1 MVIYKSFY
9 NIDIRNSNVK
19 KIQIPEDFVFFDEYI
34 DFAVQNENIKLYA
47 IRNDNTTVVHCISCI
62 VSLLAQ
68 GENISSNCDEQIK
81 QYASSIADKLLAEEQ
96 NVQQDIEHLGS
107 QIKKGNL
114 LMVVDKNEDDEY
126 LFVIAKVDNSIWYDS
141 ESLAKNYGF
150 SGEKKNIWKSAAFS
164 LIVNNGEVSFD
175 AVKVYV
181 DTDAKYWATHF
192 LELTEQRND
201 HTNTHAA
208 ANYMDIS
215 LKRTV
220 KKVSEKDYYLLR
232 NSLIQRFKVP
242 HLVNYAELVKELL
255 DGYVPEEPSLDIDKV
270 RNSLLELPE
279 KKKFDTQFYADPTAV
294 SKRSYTKFTV
304 NEGIEL
310 RVSDERTDF
319 NQFIR
324 SKEDASGRRFL
335 EIECQDERTFG
346 FFKSRDTATV

>member
-242 HLVNYAELVKELL
+242 HLVNYAELVNELL

-319 NQFIR
+319 IQFIR
-324 SKEDASGRRFL
+324 SREDASGRRFL

>member
-242 HLVNYAELVKELL
+242 HLVNYAELVSELL
-255 DGYVPEEPSLDIDKV
+255 DGYVPEEPELDIDKV
-270 RNSLLELPE
+270 KNSLLELPE

-294 SKRSYTKFTV
+294 SKRSYTKFIV

-319 NQFIR
+319 IQFIR
-324 SKEDASGRRFL
+324 SREDASGRRFL
-335 EIECQDERTFG
+335 EIECQDEKTFG
-346 FFKSRDTATV
+346 FFKSRDTTTV

>member
-1 MVIYKSFY
+1 MIIYKSFY
-9 NIDIRNSNVK
+9 NIDIRNSSIK
-19 KIQIPEDFVFFDEYI
+19 EIAIPEDFVFFDEYI
-34 DFAVQNENIKLYA
+34 DFAVQNENIKQYA

-62 VSLLAQ
+62 VSLLSQ

-81 QYASSIADKLLAEEQ
+81 QYARGIADKLLAEEQ
-96 NVQQDIEHLGS
+96 NVQHDIEHLRS

-126 LFVIAKVDNSIWYDS
+126 LFLIAKVDNSIWYDS
-141 ESLAKNYGF
+141 DSLTKNYGF

-164 LIVNNGEVSFD
+164 LIVNHGEVSFD

-181 DTDAKYWATHF
+181 DTDAKYWATRF

-208 ANYMDIS
+208 VNYMDIS

-220 KKVSEKDYYLLR
+220 KKISEKDYYLLR
-232 NSLIQRFKVP
+232 NSMIQRFKVP
-242 HLVNYAELVKELL
+242 HLVNYAELVSELL
-255 DGYVPEEPSLDIDKV
+255 DGYVPEEPALNIDKV

-294 SKRSYTKFTV
+294 SNRSYTKFTV

-310 RVSDERTDF
+310 RVSDELTNID
-319 NQFIR
+319 QYIC
-324 SKEDASGRRFL
+324 SKDDGNGRRFL
-335 EIECQDERTFG
+335 EIECQDDKTFK
-346 FFKSRDTATV
+346 FFKERDTATV

>member
-242 HLVNYAELVKELL
+242 HLVNYAEFVSELL
-255 DGYVPEEPSLDIDKV
+255 DGYVPEEPELDIDKV
-270 RNSLLELPE
+270 KNSLLELPE

-294 SKRSYTKFTV
+294 SKRSYTKFIV

-319 NQFIR
+319 IQFIR
-324 SKEDASGRRFL
+324 SREDASGRRFL
-335 EIECQDERTFG
+335 EIECQDEKTFG
-346 FFKSRDTATV
+346 FFKSRDTTTV

>member
-62 VSLLAQ
+62 VSLLSQ

-319 NQFIR
+319 NQFIL

>member
-242 HLVNYAELVKELL
+242 YLVNYAELVKELL

>member
-319 NQFIR
+319 NQFIL

>member
-1 MVIYKSFY
+1 MIIYKSFY
-9 NIDIRNSNVK
+9 NIDIRNSSIK
-19 KIQIPEDFVFFDEYI
+19 GIAIPEDFVFFDEYI
-34 DFAVQNENIKLYA
+34 DFAVQNENIKQYA

-62 VSLLAQ
+62 VSLLSQ

-81 QYASSIADKLLAEEQ
+81 QYARGIADKLLAEEQ
-96 NVQQDIEHLGS
+96 NVQQDIEHLRS

-126 LFVIAKVDNSIWYDS
+126 LFLIAKVDNSIWYDS
-141 ESLAKNYGF
+141 DSLTKNYGF

-164 LIVNNGEVSFD
+164 LIVNHGEVSFD

-181 DTDAKYWATHF
+181 DTDAKYWATRF

-208 ANYMDIS
+208 VNYMDIS

-220 KKVSEKDYYLLR
+220 KKISEKDYYLLR
-232 NSLIQRFKVP
+232 NSMIQRFKVP
-242 HLVNYAELVKELL
+242 HLVNYAELVSELL
-255 DGYVPEEPSLDIDKV
+255 DGYVPEEPALNIDKV

-294 SKRSYTKFTV
+294 SNRSYTKFTV

-310 RVSDERTDF
+310 RVSDELTNID
-319 NQFIR
+319 QYIC
-324 SKEDASGRRFL
+324 SKDDGNGRRFL
-335 EIECQDERTFG
+335 EIECQDDKTFK
-346 FFKSRDTATV
+346 FFKERDTATV